1 LKTAWKVTTASKLVG
16 DSQAT
21 HYVMVQAVQST
32 YLSLDQPEQQTT
44 KDLWLLAQS
53 ALAKYTLPSTRYFVE
68 VELTKMVL

>member
-1 LKTAWKVTTASKLVG
+1 
-16 DSQAT
+16 
-21 HYVMVQAVQST
+21 MVQAVQST

-53 ALAKYTLPSTRYFVE
+53 ALAKYTLLLTRYFVE